1 MDQTLKLQADPTDY
15 LAGLG
20 HEKIKTHL
28 CRMLHT
34 VCRFFQS
41 TSVQIRWI
49 FNAKN
54 LQASVYILCMSG
66 SRVPD
71 QTRLNMSGSNIY

>member
-1 MDQTLKLQADPTDY
+1 MKR
-15 LAGLG
+15 
-20 HEKIKTHL
+20 IKTFTGKTFNL
-28 CRMLHT
+28 ETFELFFHT
-34 VCRFFQS
+34 QLF
-41 TSVQIRWI
+41 SVYFCAYTVDIQRQ
-49 FNAKN
+49 N